1 MPDLDC
7 TVQEGKHWEEVF
19 QSNKMGWGEGDGR
32 EKFPLFLFLHSWLRL
47 HDLFK
52 TS

>member
-19 QSNKMGWGEGDGR
+19 QTNKMGWGEGDGR
-32 EKFPLFLFLHSWLRL
+32 EKFHPNTCHLVLFPVI
-47 HDLFK
+47 
-52 TS
+52 